1 MVKGTFG
8 KFPKKIKSPHFKEKK
23 SFEITKIFDLRILAD
38 FLAFFSIAI
47 FI

>member
-23 SFEITKIFDLRILAD
+23 FWNHQDFDLRILAD
-38 FLAFFSIAI
+38 FLAFFLIAI
-47 FI
+47 FS